1 MQQTKSWMI
10 CWILIKK
17 MKKKQRKLIQQ
28 EMFAKPK
35 NYDQREI
42 CEIVI
47 ENFNNNKGKWK

>member
-1 MQQTKSWMI
+1 MI

-35 NYDQREI
+35 NYDQRAI
-42 CEIVI
+42 CEIVL
-47 ENFNNNKGKWK
+47 EKFNNINKGK

>member
-1 MQQTKSWMI
+1 M
-10 CWILIKK
+10 KK
-17 MKKKQRKLIQQ
+17 MSNKQSKLIQQ

-47 ENFNNNKGKWK
+47 ENFNNMNKGK